1 MGDEGQLGMDS
12 RNGAMNGFVELVEA
26 RSLAKLVEV
35 AFDEQTDPY
44 AVINLLRDAPE
55 SDQYLK
61 VEVDLPRLDP
71 GEMGLLFART
81 RIFFNVERSKQLWGD
96 AMVALAVLA
105 LTQSAPIAFFVTSAR
120 KLYDN
125 LRVLT
130 EDEAEVVRDI
140 VVLAYGDPYRT
151 PIKEDSLRS
160 RFAGTSVPLDD
171 ILDGLE
177 RKGVL
182 AKHRGDRLSLVF

>member
-1 MGDEGQLGMDS
+1 MDS

-35 AFDEQTDPY
+35 VFDEQTDPY

>member
-1 MGDEGQLGMDS
+1 MGS
-12 RNGAMNGFVELVEA
+12 RSGAMDGFVELLEA
-26 RSLAKLVEV
+26 RSLAELVRV
-35 AFDEQTDPY
+35 AFDEQTDPN

-61 VEVDLPRLDP
+61 VEVDSPKLEP

-105 LTQSAPIAFFVTSAR
+105 LTQSAPVAFFVTSAR

-125 LRVLT
+125 LLVLT

-140 VVLAYGDPYRT
+140 VVLANGDPYRT
-151 PIKEDSLRS
+151 PIKEDAIRL
-160 RFAGTSVPLDD
+160 RFADTLVPLDEV
-171 ILDGLE
+171 LDGLE

-182 AKHRGDRLSLVF
+182 ARHRGDRLSVVF